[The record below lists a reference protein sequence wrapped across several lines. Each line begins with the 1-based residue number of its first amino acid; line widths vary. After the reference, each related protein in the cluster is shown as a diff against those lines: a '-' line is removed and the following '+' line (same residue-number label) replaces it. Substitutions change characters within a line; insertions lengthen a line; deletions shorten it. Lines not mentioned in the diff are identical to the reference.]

1 MLSPAGI
8 YYFMNINHSHSYT
21 PFSVSYTHLVQC
33 GGECQPSEQQVTG
46 YNLHSRVYH
55 VAHVGVTVIHRV
67 YICLL
72 YTSLQEDKPE
82 RWYGALCEATPAA
95 GMAH

>member
-1 MLSPAGI
+1 MYGI
-8 YYFMNINHSHSYT
+8 EAVVQRIVCT
-21 PFSVSYTHLVQC
+21 PSLEMTIVKVQC

-67 YICLL
+67 YI
-72 YTSLQEDKPE
+72 
-82 RWYGALCEATPAA
+82 GV
-95 GMAH
+95 